1 MSVKVFE
8 LEDGRKY
15 LCPARCCF
23 FCKHNT
29 CVLYD
34 SGGPHMILCE
44 LSEDEKYA
52 DLAAEMGLKCDA
64 FEEGNDGR

>member
-15 LCPARCCF
+15 LCPAKCCF
-23 FCKHNT
+23 FCEH
-29 CVLYD
+29 CGHVLYD
-34 SGGPHMILCE
+34 SGGPHTILCD

-52 DLAAEMGLKCDA
+52 DLSANMGLGCEA
-64 FEEGNDGR
+64 FEEEVGS